1 MKICLVRVALTE
13 QGRAQIEDW
22 RRRKREALTDLL
34 SVLDEDEQRNLQDMI
49 ERVLEWRQ
57 RTHAVALRRVMRDDH
72 SY

>member
-49 ERVLEWRQ
+49 ERVLEAANARG
-57 RTHAVALRRVMRDDH
+57 RFEE
-72 SY
+72 SNEG